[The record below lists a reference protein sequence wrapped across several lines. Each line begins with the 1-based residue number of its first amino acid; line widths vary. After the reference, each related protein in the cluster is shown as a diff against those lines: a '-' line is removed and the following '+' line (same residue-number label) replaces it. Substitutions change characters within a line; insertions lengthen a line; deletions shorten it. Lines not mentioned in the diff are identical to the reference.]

1 MMKKHTILLT
11 LILCCMSAVLS
22 AQTAPEAPR
31 KLTLEQCYEDSR
43 LNFPMIKQHDLIEQS
58 RDFSLKNARSAWYP
72 QFGLSARATYQSEVI
87 EIPIKIPG
95 VEIPT
100 LRKEQ
105 YQVVAEMNQTIWDGG
120 IARAEKKGV
129 KASYELDSKRLE
141 VDLYALRERVNS
153 MFFGILMLNEQL
165 TINELLN
172 TELLRNLKQVESY
185 VQNGVA
191 TSADVDAVN
200 VEILTNSQKR
210 NAIIASLKAYLSM
223 LSQMV
228 GYDVREVV
236 KPEMP
241 KTDPRLN
248 NRPEL
253 AMFDAQ
259 IAQIEIQRAAIAA
272 KNLPKLGLFVQ
283 GAYGS
288 PGLNMLNPNASP
300 YAIGG
305 VRLSWSFGSLYN
317 RGRDLSKIALQ
328 KQTVTTQKET
338 FLYNSQLSIS
348 QIDGEVQRLREQM
361 KDDRKII
368 ELRGNIKRSA
378 EAKTAAG
385 TMSVTDMLREVTAE
399 NTAIATEKL
408 RGIELLMNL
417 YIIKDK
423 ANN

>member
-1 MMKKHTILLT
+1 
-11 LILCCMSAVLS
+11 
-22 AQTAPEAPR
+22 
-31 KLTLEQCYEDSR
+31 
-43 LNFPMIKQHDLIEQS
+43 
-58 RDFSLKNARSAWYP
+58 
-72 QFGLSARATYQSEVI
+72 
-87 EIPIKIPG
+87 
-95 VEIPT
+95 
-100 LRKEQ
+100 
-105 YQVVAEMNQTIWDGG
+105 
-120 IARAEKKGV
+120 
-129 KASYELDSKRLE
+129 
-141 VDLYALRERVNS
+141 
-153 MFFGILMLNEQL
+153 
-165 TINELLN
+165 
-172 TELLRNLKQVESY
+172 
-185 VQNGVA
+185 
-191 TSADVDAVN
+191 
-200 VEILTNSQKR
+200 
-210 NAIIASLKAYLSM
+210 M